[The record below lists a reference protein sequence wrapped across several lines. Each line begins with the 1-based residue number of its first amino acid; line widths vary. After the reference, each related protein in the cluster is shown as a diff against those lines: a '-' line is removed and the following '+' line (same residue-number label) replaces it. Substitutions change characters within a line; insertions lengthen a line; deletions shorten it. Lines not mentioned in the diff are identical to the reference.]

1 MVALWAVAAAGFV
14 AEASAPFT
22 PQLLSPPPYYPR
34 DEATLAQGRTLFAQL
49 CAGCHVLDRDGLGSP
64 LGGVTRVLTQVELL
78 RHTHNPVAVIKSG
91 NRRANALFR
100 RYQVAMPSFDFLPEE
115 QLVGI
120 LAPIESETEN
130 FKLTPFAV
138 DLTPPIEKRS
148 G

>member
-49 CAGCHVLDRDGLGSP
+49 CAGCRVLDRDGLGPP

-78 RHTHNPVAVIKSG
+78 RHTHNPVAVIKPG
-91 NRRANALFR
+91 NLRANALFR
-100 RYQVAMPSFDFLPEE
+100 RYQVAMPPFDFLPEE
-115 QLVGI
+115 
-120 LAPIESETEN
+120 
-130 FKLTPFAV
+130 
-138 DLTPPIEKRS
+138 
-148 G
+148 